1 MLWAILCG
9 ACPLVWSSP
18 RWRLRTGSCAVGTKP
33 YRTTTCPGVWASGL
47 AYAGASIFIVL
58 LEAGCNLEDAGE
70 GPGTLCVLCVS
81 FGAQHGSLLP
91 GLLRVCLGQ
100 QVCHRSST

>member
-1 MLWAILCG
+1 MLWVVLCA
-9 ACPLVWSSP
+9 ACPLVWRSP

-58 LEAGCNLEDAGE
+58 WEAGCNVEDAGE
-70 GPGTLCVLCVS
+70 GPGTLCLIWGPARILATRVALC
-81 FGAQHGSLLP
+81 QP
-91 GLLRVCLGQ
+91 GTAGVPP
-100 QVCHRSST
+100 